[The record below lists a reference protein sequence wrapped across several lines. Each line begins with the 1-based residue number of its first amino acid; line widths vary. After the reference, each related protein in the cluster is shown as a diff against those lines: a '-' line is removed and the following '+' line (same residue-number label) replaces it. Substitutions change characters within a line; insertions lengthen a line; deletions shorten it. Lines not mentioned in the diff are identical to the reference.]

1 VHLFL
6 HIQKIEKEVFDTK
19 KSTAL
24 WCWEEP
30 VFSFGISD
38 LILQNTAV
46 WRLTDDDF
54 LFTIQN

>member
-1 VHLFL
+1 
-6 HIQKIEKEVFDTK
+6 VFDSK